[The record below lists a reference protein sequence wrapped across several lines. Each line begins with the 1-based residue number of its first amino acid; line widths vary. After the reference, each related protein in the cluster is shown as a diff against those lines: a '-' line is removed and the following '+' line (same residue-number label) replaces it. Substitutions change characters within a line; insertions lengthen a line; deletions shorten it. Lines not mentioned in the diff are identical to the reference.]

1 MLRALCIVALL
12 LTTAS
17 AAMAAEPQVV
27 IKKADWT
34 AVQLTEPELPVYT
47 VEAPAYKAEVYRD
60 GRVRVLAGK
69 TELFRNL
76 VLELGR
82 KVKTLGDIRQGK
94 ASTITLREGEI
105 RKKEL
110 EPAKD
115 GLLDEGAKTLGDDLD
130 TSNMP
135 GITLQFLADRI
146 EITAAALRVRKTN
159 SKEQPPV
166 FDLSGLFGDDAVAL
180 RNLQTG
186 DEDALPAR
194 YIADRHIFSFYGWYG
209 RTWPEIEVTYKD
221 GTKAAIREI
230 TGVSH
235 YAIGK
240 GDPYTNEALKAS
252 RGFWSLREVTDKS
265 RIVLAIKPGDGKSAL
280 DPAPYFTLKSEK
292 PRCLFY
298 EGEPVQFRL
307 DFAES
312 LLVPGRYKLEWKLE
326 DHMQRPVGTAREQA
340 VTIEAG
346 KTPQVI
352 ADLTPKEMGY
362 FRGKLI
368 MSRADGHAARRMQE
382 FSFSRIRPECP
393 ALRDLD
399 GKGGDAELLWAN
411 ILGMRGLRLNPSWS
425 SMLKEHQAPDTEIDW
440 DAVDQRL
447 AKDMEIARTGTT
459 HGLFSF
465 TGADLSKDMAAW
477 FEKRYPDTKE
487 GDKPVHNPER
497 DKAIQEARARYL
509 TGYAKVAKKY
519 GIAVWE
525 PINEPDLGMPPEK
538 YAEDFLKVQYP
549 AVKAGNPEAIFLGG
563 SCCGLDK
570 YTWVRKLYELG
581 AQKYFDGLSFHPY
594 TGNGFQEIYRAELDQ
609 WQQVLRDFKEADR
622 GIWMTECAWHRG
634 WVFSDFVYDK
644 FKAFRQSQARNA
656 VAMHLNAEAMRIPR
670 DRIYVFYLTEHGY
683 NEFYL
688 VTYEYP
694 TAPAIAIQVMNEALR
709 DAKFQKELPL
719 PGKGRHF
726 QLYQDKT
733 RTVAAAFT
741 SDEPADLV
749 LATDAAEVTATDLMG
764 NRQTLKPAG
773 GKIKVTISGD
783 PTYLAVKP
791 GQSIAPAYDG
801 LAVQPNLALPTL
813 GATASASSVAKPK
826 NGQPLPLGVAI
837 SGDWTCYAS
846 AMALTGGR
854 RGWDA
859 DEATKDTPQWFEV
872 KLPQPTAVSRVR
884 VYHDYGAWERILK
897 DYDVQVQAGGEWKT
911 VGEMRDNHYR
921 FIGDH
926 AFDAVKTDR
935 VRVLATKVNSCLFD
949 NMEWI
954 PRIATLRAVEVYGPP
969 AGAAKAFFVEGVP
982 RKRIL
987 APGGTIEL
995 AVRLQNVLD
1004 AKVSGEVRLKLPE
1017 GVTAEADRAKLD
1029 LPAKGDAECVLKVK
1043 LADQAAEGLYTV
1055 VAGFYDGE
1063 TLVSSDYDPLVLCC
1077 KKGK

>member
-1 MLRALCIVALL
+1 MPRTLYVIALVLA
-12 LTTAS
+12 A
-17 AAMAAEPQVV
+17 APAMAAEPDVV

-34 AVQLTEPELPVYT
+34 AVQLAEPELPVYT
-47 VEAPAYKAEVYRD
+47 VKAPAYKAEVYRD
-60 GRVRVLAGK
+60 GRVRVLDGK

-94 ASTITLREGEI
+94 DNTITLREGEV

-115 GLLDEGAKTLGDDLD
+115 GILDEGAKTLSDGLD

-180 RNLQTG
+180 KNLQTG

-221 GTKAAIREI
+221 GTQVAIREV

-240 GDPYTNEALKAS
+240 GDPYTNEALKGL

-265 RIVLAIKPGDGKSAL
+265 RIVLAIKPGDGKSGP
-280 DPAPYFTLKSEK
+280 DPAPHFTLKPEK

-298 EGEPVQFRL
+298 ENEPVRFQL
-307 DFAES
+307 DFAEP

-326 DHMQRPVGTAREQA
+326 DHVQRPAGSGEQT

-346 KTPQVI
+346 KVPAVTV
-352 ADLTPKEMGY
+352 DLAPKEMGY
-362 FRGKLI
+362 FRGKLL
-368 MSRADGHAARRMQE
+368 MSRTDGKAARRMQE
-382 FSFSRIRPECP
+382 FAFSRIRPECP

-399 GKGGDAELLWAN
+399 GKGGVDAELLWAN
-411 ILGMRGLRLNPSWS
+411 ILGMRGIRLNPSWGD
-425 SMLKEHQAPDTEIDW
+425 LWKAHQTPDGEMDW
-440 DAVDQRL
+440 DGVDKQL
-447 AKDMEIARTGTT
+447 AKDMELARTGTT

-465 TGADLSKDMAAW
+465 TGADLSKDMATW
-477 FEKRYPDTKE
+477 FEKKFPDKAA
-487 GDKPVHNPER
+487 R

-509 TGYAKVAKKY
+509 AGYAKVAKKH
-519 GIAVWE
+519 GITAWE
-525 PINEPDLGMPPEK
+525 PINEPDLGMPPGK
-538 YAEDFLKVQYP
+538 YTEEFLKVQYP
-549 AVKAGNPEAIFLGG
+549 AVKAGNPEALFLGG

-581 AQKYFDGLSFHPY
+581 ANKYFDGLSFHPY
-594 TGNGFQEIYRAELDQ
+594 TGNGFEEIYRAELRE

-622 GIWMTECAWHRG
+622 GIWMTESAWHRG

-656 VAMHLNAEAMRIPR
+656 IQMHLNAEAMRIPR

-741 SDEPADLV
+741 NDEPAELD

-764 NRQTLKPAG
+764 NRKVLKAAG
-773 GKIKVTISGD
+773 GKVHVTISGD
-783 PTYLAVKP
+783 PTYLAAGP
-791 GQSIAPAYDG
+791 GQSIAPVYEG

-826 NGQPLPLGVAI
+826 KGEPLPPAVAI
-837 SGDWTCYAS
+837 SGDWTCYSS

-859 DEATKDTPQWFEV
+859 DESTKDTPQWFEV
-872 KLPQPTAVSRVR
+872 KLPQAVPVSRVR
-884 VYHDYGAWERILK
+884 VYHDYGAWERTLK
-897 DYDVQVQAGGEWKT
+897 DYDVQVQVDGQWKT

-926 AFDAVKTDR
+926 TFEAVKTDR
-935 VRVLATKVNSCLFD
+935 VRVLVTKVNSCLFD

-954 PRIATLRAVEVYGPP
+954 PRIATLRAVEIYGPP
-969 AGAAKAFFVEGVP
+969 AGAAKAFFVEDLP

-987 APGGTIEL
+987 PSGGRAEVT
-995 AVRLQNVLD
+995 VRLKNILD
-1004 AKVSGEVRLKLPE
+1004 TKVSGEVRLRMPE
-1017 GVTAEADRAKLD
+1017 GVTAEADKVKLD
-1029 LPAKGDAECVLKVK
+1029 LPAGGEAECVLKVK

-1055 VAGFYDGE
+1055 VAGFYEGE
-1063 TLVSSDYDPLVLCC
+1063 ALVSSDYASVVLCC
-1077 KKGK
+1077 KRR